1 MIEWLNYIWVI
12 KLNQIKTIEE
22 LLNGLNMGMVSID
35 HLLDKIENE
44 QLRNLVMHQRKSYG
58 ELKDDIVH
66 TYPDA
71 EDKTK
76 QKLMLEG
83 MVEMKSIMANDAK
96 IAKMLIEGC
105 NQAMMKMTHLEN
117 KNDISSNTEEYMSKF
132 ESINQHYIK
141 ELKDFI

>member
-1 MIEWLNYIWVI
+1 M
-12 KLNQIKTIEE
+12 NQNNIIEE

-58 ELKDDIVH
+58 ELKDEIIH
-66 TYPDA
+66 AYPDV

-76 QKLMLEG
+76 QKFMLEG
-83 MVEMKSIMANDAK
+83 MVEMKSILADDAK

-105 NQAMMKMTHLEN
+105 NQAMMNMTHLEN
-117 KNDISSNTEEYMSKF
+117 KNDISSQIEDYMSKF
-132 ESINQHYIK
+132 ESLNKHYSE
-141 ELKDFI
+141 ELKAFI

>member
-1 MIEWLNYIWVI
+1 MI
-12 KLNQIKTIEE
+12 KLNQTTTIEE

-44 QLRNLVMHQRKSYG
+44 KLRNIVMHQRKNYG
-58 ELKDDIVH
+58 ELKDEIIHD
-66 TYPDA
+66 YPDV

-83 MVEMKSIMANDAK
+83 MVEMRSIMADDAK

-105 NQAMMKMTHLEN
+105 NQAIMTLTHL
-117 KNDISSNTEEYMSKF
+117 
-132 ESINQHYIK
+132 
-141 ELKDFI
+141 

>member
-1 MIEWLNYIWVI
+1 MI
-12 KLNQIKTIEE
+12 KLNQTTTIEE

-44 QLRNLVMHQRKSYG
+44 KLRNIVMHQRKNYG
-58 ELKDDIVH
+58 ELKDEIIHD
-66 TYPDA
+66 YPDV

-83 MVEMKSIMANDAK
+83 MVEMRSIMADDAK

-105 NQAMMKMTHLEN
+105 NQAIMTLTHLQNEH
-117 KNDISSNTEEYMSKF
+117 
-132 ESINQHYIK
+132 ESITKVNDYISQFEALNQHYIE
-141 ELKDFI
+141 ELKAFI